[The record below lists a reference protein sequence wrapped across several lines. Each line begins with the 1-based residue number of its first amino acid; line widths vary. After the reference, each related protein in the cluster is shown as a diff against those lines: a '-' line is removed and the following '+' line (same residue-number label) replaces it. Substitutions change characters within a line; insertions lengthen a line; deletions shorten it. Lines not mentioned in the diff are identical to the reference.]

1 MKLEWK
7 DTESEQ
13 MNWYEAKDLEKGS
26 WRLPTRI
33 ELLNAFDTNIEGFNK
48 VYYWSLSDY
57 IKDIGYAWLVNFN
70 YGGMD
75 TDDKVCHY
83 HVRLCREVEG

>member
-1 MKLEWK
+1 MKIEWSK
-7 DTESEQ
+7 ITYESVT
-13 MNWYEAKDLEKGS
+13 WYEAKKLESKN

-33 ELLNAFDTNIEGFNK
+33 ELLNAFDTNIENFNK
-48 VYYWSLSDY
+48 GYYWSSSNY
-57 IKDIGYAWLVNFN
+57 IKDTGYAWLVNFN

-83 HVRLCREVEG
+83 HVRLCREVE

>member
-7 DTESEQ
+7 DTESNE
-13 MNWYEAKDLEKGS
+13 MNWYEAKESEKDG

-33 ELLNAFDTNIEGFNK
+33 ELLNAFDDGIEGFQ
-48 VYYWSLSDY
+48 VEFYWSSSDY
-57 IKDIGYAWLVNFN
+57 IKDTSYAWLVNFN

-75 TDDKVCHY
+75 NDDKVCNY
-83 HVRLCREVEG
+83 YVRLCREVE